1 MRPNFLELFNKT
13 TGEKKP
19 EGTPEGMPEEQQPQF
34 QTTKEQI
41 ASNPDVGGPPAETPE
56 SIEEGTME
64 MPDQVPG
71 TLEEQKSRENQ
82 MMDEKMLGKGA
93 GRNKKLEA
101 EEGSWGP
108 EYTARGFMTESANS
122 LARGIG
128 KHLIGGTGD
137 MMQAVGAIAGLDP
150 KGNWATNLLQ
160 ETGAEM
166 SHEFRALIPEELQ
179 HENLTFSS
187 MANPKFWSIH
197 AAEMVPQLV
206 EFIMLSKGGA
216 ALAKKGTAAAAKK
229 LSGKTILGKVGAVTK
244 GSGVA
249 AGEVLGTGK
258 GLLGA
263 VATEAGMTQLGGNVV
278 GAFGG
283 GVTGNMFS
291 GMLNAAQAIN
301 DNKDLKDEN
310 DQLVFDD
317 EDLANIAG
325 STMRNNSAWLGLDI
339 LSYGFTYGKLGNIFK
354 GSGKGVAGAIKKGA
368 SSTKVGKEIFKYDIA
383 PIFKGLARVSK
394 KAGMEGVEETF
405 QETFEEWAKQKA
417 VADHETGYFSDDL
430 ANVPE
435 FFDYYKSKENRG
447 TLVLSAAMGALGGG
461 AGNISQLFNQKANE
475 AYNVQNKMESFKN
488 MKGKQGTEH
497 ETTWQNRHV
506 RQQIADIVIDDRIGL
521 YDDFSKKLVE
531 NQNIT
536 EEEKAHY
543 DKLLVEMQE
552 VKAKA
557 KRLNVKGINA
567 LLHNKADETFYSA
580 EMEQVIGNSQEKLD
594 TYNEMLKEPNVD
606 QRKIRKRMRE
616 EEDSFNQVFGA
627 LSIKHARS
635 IQNQQNLILGEKAI
649 ANDVD
654 ITLDKYGNEI
664 VMDGLSTQDYEKYVE
679 KAEKSGVTGKIKRK
693 LEVPSMDS
701 LTRSAKDAIKKAKE
715 TYNIFKQPTEV
726 QDGDGNVIDEEA
738 KQLNESAAT
747 ADVEGSGETEINGEK
762 VQTPNSESQEKAN
775 EKANSIDQEQADSE
789 ADEMAENATVS
800 AEEVISESDWKEF
813 NDGSTVT
820 QGTIDDIAQ
829 AIHTQDSLSER
840 QEEIR
845 GKNRER
851 VKKAI
856 SKRILRTTDVS
867 EEARSQ
873 TFQTDEISEKAKRDK
888 EKERIAEV
896 RDRFR
901 DTLGGLKRKFKES
914 TKAWRKRVKPD
925 LDKFKEETGQDLS
938 KQQLKM
944 LSDGTLDAEFE
955 VLDDS
960 DLSEDEGDY
969 VDAEVDT
976 PVTGKSIKKDQFEKA
991 KKFAKSFKVNPNR
1004 TAGAADLIGK
1014 DKRSEESTI
1023 LMKNLQ
1029 EAQALEGFFKKM
1041 RRRKLNQGTHVSQN
1055 ELDNYLNRMSA
1066 FNEFGP
1072 SAIDQMQSVNHNL
1085 KNMFPNM
1092 KYPTQVYIVDNL
1104 YHSLGSQGLGMAIA
1118 GTIFIDEKAWEQDSV
1133 FMHEL
1138 SHIYF
1143 QLSKD
1148 EPETQKLV
1156 DEMLKKDK
1164 DLLAKTKEL
1173 YDDYILYD
1181 VKKSD
1186 GTYVRAD
1193 KRKILNQMRT
1203 RGKWDPNNVDQI
1215 FADQIA
1221 KGEMKTVPLR
1231 EQEGIIEEMFTAK
1244 LEGPLARNYDKIFQP
1259 KNEPKRQQDTKI
1271 WWGML
1276 RKKGAVIEAN
1286 NGVDQMLAKL
1296 YENGAPEGD
1305 LKTHIFDVFKKTT
1318 EGTTLNYA
1326 SMDKR
1331 ADNYTQSIINQHN
1344 DISVR
1349 LKQERASGK
1358 PKVNTA
1364 QDNEFDFIDD
1374 YESNLETQGTA
1385 FYNKNYNDQA
1395 KGASRIMRRFGAVY
1409 NKALRKRFI
1418 KDSDGKVV
1426 DWKIAPIFDRD
1437 IFESVVYNLATENG
1451 NVREFIRQIENS
1463 ELQEVQAFN
1472 RYLDKIHPNAKLQML
1487 TGMHM
1492 VFSNSKHIVGM
1503 RNTMKDG
1510 RHWMQDSLSLREQN
1524 KVDATLDRMA
1534 KNYKKSNKM
1543 LKFEEAVQAI
1553 YEGSNDS
1560 EHYLNVLRAVTDH
1573 TINIDKIQEQGYI
1586 TFQGVNIPLDT
1597 LIAGYVKKGLMF
1609 KRSKDGSRQKGNV
1622 SVYEARSLV
1631 EAIVNTNR
1639 KFTPSSMVQNAEGNY
1654 EPVRITNNHLTKE
1667 VDALVEYLHGDE
1679 NGVKPTLDQFLERF
1693 SHINEKNKKID
1704 GRKYVANQF
1713 LESMYFDF
1721 HRGILPQITQYHG
1734 LSDISNNKGS
1744 LYKNSTALEQGIEDF
1759 MMYAGSSRTES
1770 GKKNRQFLANLGTFS
1785 DSPRKFFMNMHR
1797 IDHSDIWQIKG
1808 GKKQFHQDGAVL
1820 NSMYNLY
1827 RDVNPG
1833 SKFATSKAAFKLG
1846 LNKAIQEEQDF
1857 LKENAKE
1864 LSKLAQMKRYFT
1876 NGQLNAE
1883 GEMLSEEYV
1892 VNSVSA
1898 GLNVSDVFLP
1908 GVENGAIVK
1917 RMKANSSPIF
1927 SAKNENFKVEP
1938 LFYADELINGKESG
1952 TDSGMYILKEDAEKL
1967 QNLGRG
1973 IFDMNNG
1980 FKILNS
1986 SIEKDNS
1993 EFPGKMAYLK
2003 GYTTVISKGH
2013 PLYDALK
2020 ARKDKYNTY
2029 HKAKFGTDPSMD
2041 LNDGTFNHLAIAVP
2055 QSSDKSNFMKEK
2067 YHDEGQYTETGLK
2080 MSPAHIS
2087 NNLEEMNKIQDNDYY
2102 KNGEFV
2108 GISSYNFGPQ
2118 QVMDKITK
2126 STNTP
2131 VQMENSVIV
2140 NAAGVNMELA
2150 LEIQEHIS
2158 NQKRNKLDETLKKI
2172 ASKSPIAYKKFIE
2185 DNLNKED
2192 MDQIQRILL
2201 EDGGSLAHPAINEIV
2216 VNQLSKSLRRHGNKL
2231 ETPGTMAHQ
2240 KPDIGYEAAGGKKGQ
2255 RLKGYQKMAG
2265 GALKAMEIVL
2275 PNHMKNDSKNMPR
2288 KDFNRNTHSL
2298 PNDLSKD
2305 EALAKLKGYALKEA
2319 SERAR
2324 KYPNTTAE
2332 SLVTEVKNEANF
2344 VTGYQ
2349 VRGDLVIASR
2359 VPGHGP
2365 SSTGVFEVLGFDE
2378 TTDGNQVMVPSE
2390 FNEII
2395 GADNDG
2401 DSLFIQT
2408 LGHPVEFNEW
2418 NQAFHK
2424 LTEYWLSPAMAAS
2437 VQATMEF
2444 EEKTKAMIEKEF
2456 PGESEKS
2463 LAFSPSGRR
2472 VDYNN
2477 TMVSQRNISP
2487 VFSTHK
2493 VTNMLAAYEIGFNKP
2508 ITLNGKQ
2515 MNAFKDYGVG
2525 NDSRNQQSA
2534 ILANIVLDNAKWG
2547 FADALGIDE
2556 HNISQAVLMIN
2567 MGFSLKEVGKIL
2579 NSPAAKEWSNQNRK
2593 TSSSFH
2599 EGVGRRQIA
2608 QAVYTKLDLGKKR
2621 SKFDKFNF
2629 NFKEDL
2635 NEKKSQ
2641 AQIVEFFSYLSD
2653 MNSEV
2658 QQVSS
2663 IMSGHNKIHVNPLVL
2678 QKQLEEYEETIDNKN
2693 EDQVLQF
2700 TEEFKKN
2707 PNIQNYVEVAK
2718 KTLDHTKTLN
2728 PIYRESTNK
2737 VIRNIEAKLG
2747 RKLNAKQI
2755 EEISLGIKKFN
2766 ASRLIGLNNSNY
2778 NKTLDLMSQDK
2789 NNKHSIFN
2797 KMNVVVESLRGNV
2810 LQKGK
2815 NNNVYKDIN
2824 AFDNSILFRK
2834 ALNLNL
2840 SGNNMYISMNP
2851 EFANESFTK
2860 EERERAQ
2867 REFEELTPELQDD
2880 LMLYDLIKTGWA
2892 GKTSLSSLF
2901 GREANFFINMAA
2913 DYDLA
2918 NKNDEIPNSVLRKL
2932 ERTMMLKENR
2942 KASNSL
2948 IKAYAKAGDNSL
2960 DTIMKNKEVQN
2971 HLRTKGSPL
2980 YVSVIKEVK
2989 ESFMKNGKKVTV
3001 KKKKKFLFEMEPM
3014 TKAELTDP
3022 DMMILARN
3030 KFKWV
3035 KDDLSS
3041 NADLDLALIKDTNI
3055 GGFKFKNTNNKE
3067 DNVSMNPLVEA
3078 SITYEEAM
3086 GALGDRVADDD
3097 STYGK
3102 DAREDYDSLL
3112 FSKAEPLTEVQFK
3125 QAMEYETFVSDAI
3138 QQTAYKQYLKAKEAA
3153 NKESKTVLNNL
3164 EQKSQEELLEM
3175 YQTYGT
3181 QNVYAYSVI
3190 LTPVLKALASRMG
3203 DSQAQLWK
3211 DNNVEGKG
3219 NDGKDVS
3226 KIQAYLMGG
3235 STIPSNHPT
3244 SQAMARILET
3254 EYKKFINQKTKRIS
3268 EMNAIT
3274 DKLYKKKLGYG
3285 TSGIMNK
3292 LRLLRDAIF
3301 VPRDQV
3307 YQALYGNLVQRIEKR
3322 DVKTGKVTYDFKL
3335 KKQAEIDQAVTAGTI
3350 SKEEKDFYDF
3360 FKKTTQEL
3368 MPEKVAKKKMEDYIP
3383 HSSMGK
3389 FESFA
3394 NRGLLGLMIASR
3406 SDQEALYDVKM
3417 KYKGM
3422 NGKPEIMTFKNIEDI
3437 FKGNAA
3443 GKGKN
3448 DIKRMAEYREMKMK
3462 AKKLLKSGKN
3472 EDGTPIKSSGNLTE
3486 TALGFGAMNRFT
3498 NSRSI
3503 SATEMPSMDLN
3514 KALGDYIHST
3524 IFVNGAGDFKG
3535 MEKLQ
3540 GLIDASLAFNRENNL
3555 PNMNDHVQKVWKD
3568 YFLRGRRQESMLGK
3582 KADSVIRGLTRL
3594 NLFYALG
3601 YKANKQTGGLYAIG
3615 NVLVGKYHNIKD
3627 LGGKAWIDGEKKF
3640 WGLDKGFEGGLDGIY
3655 QRHKRMAKIMKNL
3668 NFMDINIY
3676 DEVNIEKNNGVDGIF
3691 SKLALG
3697 PMIYS
3702 EKWIQN
3708 VHMIGLLSEE
3718 EMDKFDE
3725 NGNYKPGEAKVEES
3739 RLVALEDQVKSSHGR
3754 GYQPTDQRAI
3764 QMYSWGNMILQ
3775 FSKFIPTMVQD
3786 RFAKKDIN
3794 SYGQEHIGSLRL
3806 AGQMVRNV
3814 MTNPKDFVKYRN
3826 SLSEY
3831 ERKRLD
3837 SALRGMAMSAVIGIG
3852 GAALASETMDDL
3864 YGDANYYMN
3873 YGKLSNKAVPP
3884 AIQSTNNFISELF

>member
-1 MRPNFLELFNKT
+1 MRPNFLDLYKTT
-13 TGEKKP
+13 TGEKTP
-19 EGTPEGMPEEQQPQF
+19 EGTPEGRPEEQQPQF
-34 QTTKEQI
+34 QTTEEQI
-41 ASNPDVGGPPAETPE
+41 ASNPQFGSPQETPE
-56 SIEEGTME
+56 TVEEGTMS
-64 MPDQVPG
+64 MPENIPG
-71 TLEEQKSRENQ
+71 TLEEQQSRENQ
-82 MMDEKMLGKGA
+82 MMDEQMLGKGV

-101 EEGSWGP
+101 EPDSWGP
-108 EYTARGFMTESANS
+108 EYTARGYLTESANS

-128 KHLIGGTGD
+128 KHLIAGTGD
-137 MMQAVGAIAGLDP
+137 MMQAAGAIAGLDP

-187 MANPKFWSIH
+187 MADPKFWSIH

-216 ALAKKGTAAAAKK
+216 ALAKKGVAKAAQGISKK
-229 LSGKTILGKVGAVTK
+229 TGILGKVGAVTE

-258 GLLGA
+258 GVLGA
-263 VATEAGMTQLGGNVV
+263 LATEAGMTQLGGNVV
-278 GAFGG
+278 GALGG
-283 GVTGNMFS
+283 GITGNVFS

-301 DNKDLKDEN
+301 ENKDLRDEN
-310 DQLVFDD
+310 DQLMFND
-317 EDLANIAG
+317 EELSQIAG
-325 STMRNNSAWLGLDI
+325 STMRNNSAWLGMDI

-354 GSGKGVAGAIKKGA
+354 GAGKGVSNAVSKGA
-368 SSTKVGKEIFKYDIA
+368 NSTKVGKEIFKYDIA

-405 QETFEEWAKQKA
+405 QETFEEWAKKKA
-417 VADHETGYFSDDL
+417 VADHTSGFFSEDL
-430 ANVPE
+430 ADVPE
-435 FFDYYKSKENRG
+435 FFDFYKSKENRG

-475 AYNVQNKMESFKN
+475 AYNIQNKMESFKN
-488 MKGKQGTEH
+488 MKNKQGTAH
-497 ETTWQNRHV
+497 EQTWQNRHIH
-506 RQQIADIVIDDRIGL
+506 QQIADIIIDDRVGL
-521 YDDFSKKLVE
+521 YDDFSQKLVANE
-531 NQNIT
+531 NIT
-536 EEEKAHY
+536 EEEKKYY
-543 DKLLVEMQE
+543 DNLLVEMQE

-557 KRLNVKGINA
+557 KRLNVKGVNA
-567 LLHNKADETFYSA
+567 LLHHKADENFFSKK
-580 EMEQVIGNSQEKLD
+580 MESVIANSQEKLD
-594 TYNEMLKEPNVD
+594 AYTEMFKDENVD
-606 QRKIRKRMRE
+606 PREVKKKMKE

-627 LSIKHARS
+627 LSIKHARA
-635 IQNQQNLILGEKAI
+635 IQNQQNLILGKKAI
-649 ANDVD
+649 ANDVE

-664 VMDGLSTQDYEKYVE
+664 IIDGLSTQDYEAYV
-679 KAEKSGVTGKIKRK
+679 KDAEQSGVVGKVKRK
-693 LEVPSMDS
+693 FEMPSMNS
-701 LTRSAKDAIKKAKE
+701 LTRSAKEAIKKARE
-715 TYNIFKQPTEV
+715 NYNVFRQPTEV
-726 QDGDGNVIDEEA
+726 QDGDGNVINEEA
-738 KQLNESAAT
+738 KQLKESAAT
-747 ADVEGSGETEINGEK
+747 ADVQGSGETEINGQK
-762 VQTPNSESQEKAN
+762 VQTPNSASQEQAK
-775 EKANSIDQEQADSE
+775 EKANSITQEEADSQAE
-789 ADEMAENATVS
+789 EMGDNATVS
-800 AEEVISESDWKEF
+800 ADEVISESDWKEF
-813 NDGSTVT
+813 NDGSTVS
-820 QGTIDDIAQ
+820 QGMIDDIAQ
-829 AIHTQDSLSER
+829 AIHTNDSLSER

-867 EEARSQ
+867 EAARSK
-873 TFQTDEISEKAKRDK
+873 TYQTDEISEKAKRDQ

-914 TKAWRKRVKPD
+914 KKAWRKRVKPD
-925 LDKFKEETGQDLS
+925 LDKFKEETGEELNP
-938 KQQLKM
+938 QQLKM
-944 LSDGTLDAEFE
+944 LADGTLDAEFE
-955 VLDDS
+955 VLSDD
-960 DLSEDEGDY
+960 DLSNEEVDY

-976 PVTGKSIKKDQFEKA
+976 PVTGKTVKKAAHEKR
-991 KKFAKSFKVNPNR
+991 KDFAKNFKVNPNR
-1004 TAGAADLIGK
+1004 TVDAENFIGR
-1014 DKRSEESTI
+1014 DKRNDESNI
-1023 LMKNLQ
+1023 LMQNLQ

-1041 RRRKLNQGTHVSQN
+1041 RRRKLTSGVHISQN
-1055 ELDNYLNRMSA
+1055 ELDNYLNRMST

-1072 SAIDQMQSVNHNL
+1072 SAVDKMMAVNHNL

-1104 YHSLGSQGLGMAIA
+1104 YHSLGSVGLGMALA

-1138 SHIYF
+1138 SHIYY

-1156 DEMLKKDK
+1156 SEMLRKDK

-1181 VKKSD
+1181 VIKSD
-1186 GTYVRAD
+1186 GTFVRAD

-1203 RGKWDPNNVDQI
+1203 RPNWHPDNANKI
-1215 FADQIA
+1215 IADEIA
-1221 KGEMKTVPLR
+1221 KGRMKTVPTSQ
-1231 EQEGIIEEMFTAK
+1231 QEGIIEEMFAAK
-1244 LEGPLARNYDKIFQP
+1244 LEGPLSSKYDKVF
-1259 KNEPKRQQDTKI
+1259 KGKDEPKRQQDTKI

-1276 RKKGAVIEAN
+1276 RKKGKLIEEN
-1286 NGVDQMLAKL
+1286 NGMEQMLNKL
-1296 YENGAPEGD
+1296 YENGTPSGD
-1305 LKTHIFDVFKKTT
+1305 LKTYVFNVFKAAT
-1318 EGTTLNYA
+1318 EGQALNYA
-1326 SMDKR
+1326 AMDKR
-1331 ADNYTQSIINQHN
+1331 ADNYTQEVINQHN

-1349 LKQERASGK
+1349 LKQERAKGK
-1358 PKVNTA
+1358 PQVSSAK
-1364 QDNEFDFIDD
+1364 DSEFDYIDD
-1374 YESNLETQGTA
+1374 YESGLETQGTA

-1395 KGASRIMRRFGAVY
+1395 KGASKIMRRFGAVY

-1418 KDSDGKVV
+1418 KDSNGKVV

-1451 NVREFIRQIENS
+1451 NVREFIRQIEQS

-1472 RYLDKIHPNAKLQML
+1472 RYLDKIHPDSKLQML

-1492 VFSNSKHIVGM
+1492 VFSNSKHIVGV

-1524 KVDATLDRMA
+1524 KVDRIVENMT
-1534 KNYKKSNKM
+1534 KNYNKSTKM
-1543 LKFEEAVQAI
+1543 KNFNVAVDAI
-1553 YEGSNDS
+1553 YNGSNDT
-1560 EHYLNVLRAVTDH
+1560 EHYLNILRAVTDH
-1573 TINIDKIQEQGYI
+1573 TVNIDKIQEQGYV

-1609 KRSKDGSRQKGNV
+1609 RRNKDGSRQEGKIYVG
-1622 SVYEARSLV
+1622 EARPLI
-1631 EAIVNTNR
+1631 EAIINTNR

-1667 VDALVEYLHGDE
+1667 VDAIIDFLQGDE
-1679 NGVKPTLDQFLERF
+1679 NGYMPTIDEFLQRF

-1713 LESMYFDF
+1713 LENIYFDF
-1721 HRGILPQITQYHG
+1721 HRGIKPQITQYHG

-1759 MMYAGSSRTES
+1759 MMYAGSARTEN

-1785 DSPRKFFMNMHR
+1785 DSPRKFFMNMNR
-1797 IDHSDIWQIKG
+1797 IDHSDIWETKNGQQQFKG
-1808 GKKQFHQDGAVL
+1808 DGTTI
-1820 NSMYNLY
+1820 NSLYNLY

-1833 SKFATSKAAFKLG
+1833 SKFASSKASFKAG
-1846 LNKAIQEEQDF
+1846 LNKAIREEKDF

-1864 LSKLAQMKRYFT
+1864 LSKLAQMQRYFT
-1876 NGQLNAE
+1876 NGKLNKE

-1892 VNSVSA
+1892 VNSIAA

-1908 GVENGAIVK
+1908 GVENDAIVK

-1952 TDSGMYILKEDAEKL
+1952 TDSGMYILKEDAVKL

-1973 IFDMNNG
+1973 IFDMNDG

-1986 SIEKDNS
+1986 SIEKDNKN
-1993 EFPGKMAYLK
+1993 FKGKMAYLK
-2003 GYTTVISKGH
+2003 GYTTIIDKGH

-2020 ARKDKYNTY
+2020 ARKDKYNAY
-2029 HKAKFGTDPSMD
+2029 HKAKFGVEPSVD
-2041 LNDGTFNHLAIAVP
+2041 LNDGTFNHLVIAVP
-2055 QSSDKSNFMKEK
+2055 QSSDKSNFMKKK
-2067 YHDEGQYTETGLK
+2067 YHDKGQYTDTGLK

-2087 NNLEEMNKIQDNDYY
+2087 NNLEEMNKIQDADYY
-2102 KNGEFV
+2102 ENGEFV

-2118 QVMDKITK
+2118 QVMDKVTK
-2126 STNTP
+2126 VANTP
-2131 VQMENSVIV
+2131 VQMENSIIV
-2140 NAAGVNMELA
+2140 NAAGVNMSLA

-2158 NQKRNKLDETLKKI
+2158 NQKRDKLEETLKKI
-2172 ASKSPIAYKKFIE
+2172 ASKSPADYKRFIE
-2185 DNLNKED
+2185 KSLNKDD

-2216 VNQLSKSLRRHGNKL
+2216 VNQLAKSLRRDGNKL
-2231 ETPGTMAHQ
+2231 ETPGTNAHQ

-2255 RLKGYQKMAG
+2255 RLKGYQKQAN
-2265 GALKAMEIVL
+2265 GALKAMEIIL
-2275 PNHMKNDSKNMPR
+2275 PNHMKNDSKNQPR

-2298 PNDLSKD
+2298 PSNITKD
-2305 EALAKLKGYALKEA
+2305 EALAKLKSYAMKEA
-2319 SERAR
+2319 THRAK
-2324 KYPNTTAE
+2324 KYTNTTAE
-2332 SLVTEVKNEANF
+2332 SLVTEVTNEAGY

-2408 LGHPVEFNEW
+2408 LGNPAEFNEW
-2418 NQAFHK
+2418 NQAFNK
-2424 LTEYWLSPAMAAS
+2424 LTQYWLSPAMAEQI
-2437 VQATMEF
+2437 QATMDF
-2444 EEKTKAMIEKEF
+2444 EDETREMIKQEF

-2463 LAFSPSGRR
+2463 LQFSPSGRR

-2493 VTNMLAAYEIGFNKP
+2493 VTNMLAAYEIGFSKP
-2508 ITLNGKQ
+2508 ISLNGNEIK
-2515 MNAFKDYGVG
+2515 AFRDYGIG
-2525 NDSRNQQSA
+2525 NTSRNQRSA
-2534 ILANIVLDNAKWG
+2534 ILANIVLDNAKHG
-2547 FADALGIDE
+2547 FADTLGIDE

-2567 MGFSLKEVGKIL
+2567 MGFSLKEVGKLL

-2593 TSSSFH
+2593 NSSSYH
-2599 EGVGRRQIA
+2599 EGISRAKIA
-2608 QAVYTKLDLGKKR
+2608 QAIYKKLDLGKKR
-2621 SKFDKFNF
+2621 AKFDKFNF
-2629 NFKEDL
+2629 NF
-2635 NEKKSQ
+2635 NEGMNDKKQQ

-2678 QKQLEEYEETIDNKN
+2678 QKQLDEYEQTIDNKN
-2693 EDQVLQF
+2693 EDQVLAF
-2700 TEEFKKN
+2700 TDEFKKN
-2707 PNIQNYVEVAK
+2707 PNIQNYVEVAR

-2728 PIYRESTNK
+2728 PIYRDSTNK
-2737 VIRNIEAKLG
+2737 VMQNIEAKLG
-2747 RKLNAKQI
+2747 RELNAKQI

-2766 ASRLIGLNNSNY
+2766 ASRLIGLNNSDY
-2778 NKTLDLMSQDK
+2778 ARTKDLLSDDLSNK
-2789 NNKHSIFN
+2789 NSIFN
-2797 KMNVVVESLRGNV
+2797 KMNSYVSSLRGNV
-2810 LQKGK
+2810 LKKGE

-2840 SGNNMYISMNP
+2840 SGNAMYISMNP

-2867 REFEELTPELQDD
+2867 REFEELPPALQDD

-2892 GKTSLSSLF
+2892 GKTSMSALF
-2901 GREANFFINMAA
+2901 GREANFFINMAS
-2913 DYDLA
+2913 DHDLA
-2918 NKNDEIPNSVLRKL
+2918 NKNAEISPKVTKEL
-2932 ERTMMLKENR
+2932 ERIMMLKENR
-2942 KASNSL
+2942 KSSNSL
-2948 IKAYAKAGDNSL
+2948 IKAYAEPGDTSL
-2960 DTIMKNKEVQN
+2960 DAIMKNKEVQN
-2971 HLRTKGSPL
+2971 HLKIKGSPL
-2980 YVSVIKEVK
+2980 YVSVIK
-2989 ESFMKNGKKVTV
+2989 NNQ
-3001 KKKKKFLFEMEPM
+3001 KFLFEMQPM

-3022 DMMILARN
+3022 GMMDIARN

-3041 NADLDLALIKDTNI
+3041 NVDMDLALIADNNI
-3055 GGFKFKNTNNKE
+3055 GGFKFRNTNNSE
-3067 DNVSMNPLVEA
+3067 ENVSMNPLVEA
-3078 SITYEEAM
+3078 TIDYEEAF
-3086 GALGDRVADDD
+3086 GALGDRVANDD
-3097 STYGK
+3097 SVYGK
-3102 DAREDYDSLL
+3102 EAREDYDAEV
-3112 FSKAEPLTEVQFK
+3112 FSKADPLTEVQFE
-3125 QAMEYETFVSDAI
+3125 QAMEYEPFVSKAI
-3138 QQTAYKQYLKAKEAA
+3138 RQRAYNEYLKEKEAA
-3153 NKESKTVLNNL
+3153 NKESKKVLTNL
-3164 EQKSQEELLEM
+3164 EQKSQEELLDM
-3175 YQTYGT
+3175 YQAYGT
-3181 QNVYAYSVI
+3181 KNVYAYSVI
-3190 LTPVLKALASRMG
+3190 LTPVLKQLAARMG
-3203 DSQAQLWK
+3203 DSQAKLWK

-3219 NDGKDVS
+3219 YDGKDVS

-3254 EYKKFINQKTKRIS
+3254 EYKKFINEKTKRIS
-3268 EMNAIT
+3268 EMNKIT
-3274 DKLYKKKLGYG
+3274 EKLYKKKLGYG
-3285 TSGIMNK
+3285 TSKFLDK
-3292 LRLLRDAIF
+3292 LRMLRDALF
-3301 VPRDQV
+3301 VPRDVV
-3307 YQALYGNLVQRIEKR
+3307 YEKLYGNIVSREPKT
-3322 DVKTGKVTYDFKL
+3322 DPKTGKVTYDFKL
-3335 KKQAEIDQAVTAGTI
+3335 KTEAEIGRGVASGTI

-3368 MPEKVAKKKMEDYIP
+3368 MPEKVKNKKEDYIP
-3383 HSSMGK
+3383 HSSMSK

-3394 NRGLLGLMIASR
+3394 NRGLLGLMISSR
-3406 SDQEALYDVKM
+3406 SDNEALYDVKM
-3417 KYKGM
+3417 YFKELD
-3422 NGKPEIMTFKNIEDI
+3422 GKQKLMTFKNVEDV
-3437 FKGNAA
+3437 FKGSAA
-3443 GKGKN
+3443 GQGKN
-3448 DIKRMAEYREMKMK
+3448 DIKRMAEYREMKRK
-3462 AKKLLKSGKN
+3462 AQKLLKSGKN
-3472 EDGTPIKSSGNLTE
+3472 EDGSEIRTSGNLTE

-3498 NSRSI
+3498 NNRSV

-3514 KALGDYIHST
+3514 KALGDYIHSS

-3555 PNMNDHVQKVWKD
+3555 TNMNDHVQKVWKD
-3568 YFLRGRRQESMLGK
+3568 YFLRGKRQESVLGK

-3601 YKANKQTGGLYAIG
+3601 YKANTQTGGLYAIG

-3627 LGGKAWIDGEKKF
+3627 IGGKAWIDGEKKF
-3640 WGLDKGFEGGLDGIY
+3640 WGLDKGFEGGLEGIY
-3655 QRHKRMAKIMKNL
+3655 QRHKRMSKIMKNL

-3691 SKLALG
+3691 SKIALG

-3708 VHMIGLLSEE
+3708 VHMIGLLSQEE
-3718 EMDKFDE
+3718 LDKFDE
-3725 NGNYKPGEAKVEES
+3725 NGDYKPGESKVQES

-3786 RFAKKDIN
+3786 RFAKKDVN
-3794 SYGQEHIGSLRL
+3794 SYGQEHVGSLRL

-3814 MTNPKDFVKYRN
+3814 LNNPKDFVKYRN

-3852 GAALASETMDDL
+3852 GAALASDTLDDL